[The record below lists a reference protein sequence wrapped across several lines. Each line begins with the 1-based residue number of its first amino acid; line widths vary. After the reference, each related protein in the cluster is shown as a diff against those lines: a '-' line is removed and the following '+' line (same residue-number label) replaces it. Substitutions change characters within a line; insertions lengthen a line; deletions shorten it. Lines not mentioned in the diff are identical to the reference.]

1 MGNRRVQKFDANG
14 NFVAT
19 WGGQGEAAGEFSG
32 PEGIVVTWDNRV
44 YVADALNSRIQK
56 FRQKFR
62 PAARAPV
69 PATDADSR

>member
-1 MGNRRVQKFDANG
+1 
-14 NFVAT
+14 
-19 WGGQGEAAGEFSG
+19 
-32 PEGIVVTWDNRV
+32 VVTWDNRV